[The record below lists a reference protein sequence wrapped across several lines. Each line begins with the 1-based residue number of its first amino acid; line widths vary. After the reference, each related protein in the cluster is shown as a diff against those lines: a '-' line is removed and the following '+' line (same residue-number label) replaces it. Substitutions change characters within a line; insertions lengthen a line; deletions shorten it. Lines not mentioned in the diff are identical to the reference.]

1 MRFFFRLPCFF
12 QNLMCQ
18 DRSALFISAEPVRV
32 HIGSLDQVVIEGG
45 GSFHQRAADKGTSG
59 AVCRH
64 RKLSRRR
71 FRVEFAL
78 RVDDHASGRPR
89 EDLVTA
95 PQPGENFV
103 VTAVDAIS
111 PKWNCKQESASTIF
125 EGILLQ
131 NFHVFHDLGIDPVKR
146 RPQNLV
152 HTRPFFLR
160 AAFLRI

>member
-1 MRFFFRLPCFF
+1 
-12 QNLMCQ
+12 MCQ
-18 DRSALFISAEPVRV
+18 DRSALFISAEPIGV

-64 RKLSRRR
+64 RKLSC
-71 FRVEFAL
+71 

-131 NFHVFHDLGIDPVKR
+131 NFHIFHDLGIDPVKR

-160 AAFLRI
+160 TAFLRI